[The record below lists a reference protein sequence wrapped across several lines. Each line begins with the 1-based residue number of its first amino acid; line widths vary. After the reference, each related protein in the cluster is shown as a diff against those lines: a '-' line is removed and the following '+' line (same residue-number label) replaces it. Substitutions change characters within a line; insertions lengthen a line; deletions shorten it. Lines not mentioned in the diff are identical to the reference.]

1 MKFSAKSSVK
11 LKRLGSLK
19 AKQKSTQNWHW
30 HWDYCIISSWLF
42 IKKFSC
48 LSSII
53 LAEIDEFS
61 STTYESI
68 GDGTN
73 NNNNASSSPESSD
86 DFVLVP
92 NNLPAVDAQAYER
105 KYVWLKYS
113 DEISH

>member
-1 MKFSAKSSVK
+1 
-11 LKRLGSLK
+11 LK
-19 AKQKSTQNWHW
+19 AKPEKSTI
-30 HWDYCIISSWLF
+30 DIDFEIFLF
-42 IKKFSC
+42 KDRDFLLKKLIGNFSFFV
-48 LSSII
+48 

-68 GDGTN
+68 GDGTNN

-105 KYVWLKYS
+105 KYVHF
-113 DEISH
+113 E

>member
-1 MKFSAKSSVK
+1 MTLRYF
-11 LKRLGSLK
+11 RLNFRSRLYW
-19 AKQKSTQNWHW
+19 NWLEI
-30 HWDYCIISSWLF
+30 YF
-42 IKKFSC
+42 FFV
-48 LSSII
+48 

-105 KYVWLKYS
+105 K
-113 DEISH
+113 